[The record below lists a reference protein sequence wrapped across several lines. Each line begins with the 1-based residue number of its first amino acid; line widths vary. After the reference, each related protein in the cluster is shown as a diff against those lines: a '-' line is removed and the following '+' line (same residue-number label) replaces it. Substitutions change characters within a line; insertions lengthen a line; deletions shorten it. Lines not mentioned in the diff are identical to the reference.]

1 MGATLPMCAVT
12 RATVGA
18 FMDSKGWVV
27 WEGKG
32 GMADGHENKWES
44 ATERGGEVEGPARM

>member
-32 GMADGHENKWES
+32 GVTLLGFGVVKS
-44 ATERGGEVEGPARM
+44 TK